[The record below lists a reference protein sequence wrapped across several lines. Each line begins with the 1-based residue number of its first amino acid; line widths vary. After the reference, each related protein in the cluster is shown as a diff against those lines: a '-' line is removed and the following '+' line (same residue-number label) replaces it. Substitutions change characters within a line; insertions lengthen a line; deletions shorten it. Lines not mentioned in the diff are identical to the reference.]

1 MFQFIDCGEL
11 EHPCHGLAFTPEG
24 TTVDHEAHYECDL
37 GYILSE
43 DVTRTCEPDGHWSG
57 VAPCCDPSKSALYF
71 ANESP
76 CFDIINL
83 RWFDIL
89 HISIGLKRCISFTGV
104 SLTVQQQQPLKT
116 LMKSCGISSKSSLF
130 AIVLFQDRQYY

>member
-1 MFQFIDCGEL
+1 MITLFQFIDCGEL

-57 VAPCCDPSKSALYF
+57 VAPCCDPSKSAFYF
-71 ANESP
+71 
-76 CFDIINL
+76 D
-83 RWFDIL
+83 
-89 HISIGLKRCISFTGV
+89 K
-104 SLTVQQQQPLKT
+104 
-116 LMKSCGISSKSSLF
+116 
-130 AIVLFQDRQYY
+130 